1 MAELIK
7 KIIWV
12 VLAFA
17 TLLFFAWPVALL
29 ALIVWI
35 YYMASGR
42 IARSNERMKYW
53 EKFEQVSRM

>member
-17 TLLFFAWPVALL
+17 ALLFFAWPVALL
-29 ALIVWI
+29 TLIVSI
-35 YYMASGR
+35 YDSGSGKL
-42 IARSNERMKYW
+42 AKFNERQKYW